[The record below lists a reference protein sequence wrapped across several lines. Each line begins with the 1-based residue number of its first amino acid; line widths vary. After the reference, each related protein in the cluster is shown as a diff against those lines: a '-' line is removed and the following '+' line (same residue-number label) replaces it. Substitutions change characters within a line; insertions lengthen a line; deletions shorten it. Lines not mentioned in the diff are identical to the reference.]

1 MKKILPYLLPGLLPL
16 GLLLFACNPDIDE
29 DGDGTVMPP
38 MPVCDTALA
47 PVIFIHGALGSGDT
61 WAPQVQRFLANEACA
76 DRLYAFDWNSIDQ
89 EDAPDLAALD
99 ALVDTVRARTGSER
113 VNLAGHSAG
122 GRLSYTYLSE
132 PERAAKVAFYAHI
145 GSFLIDSLPGPPG
158 AKIPTANIWSP
169 DDTVIDDKGDIP
181 GATNS
186 SFAGQ
191 DHYQIATSA
200 ETFEAMY
207 SHFSGG
213 SMPVRVEPEP
223 SDPVEIGGR
232 VVDLGENSPQDG
244 ATVEVYALDA
254 ATGNRLSGSPDA
266 AFTIDATG
274 NWGPLEVEANT
285 PYEFFV
291 TPADPDNRP
300 VHYYREGFSAS
311 NPLVYLRTLPGPGST
326 AGLLLSALPRDD
338 NQTVLAL
345 FASSQAVIH
354 GRDQLLVDT
363 LELSTQELAPA
374 EATNIAFFLY
384 DDGDQSTSGAVHGLF
399 NLAPF
404 LTGVDVFIP
413 TASPA
418 SVSITFNGRTLAVP
432 NLRSETDGVVVA
444 VFD

>member
-1 MKKILPYLLPGLLPL
+1 MREPVFLVLAGLLPL
-16 GLLLFACNPDIDE
+16 ALLFFACNPDIDE

-38 MPVCDTALA
+38 MPVCDTALG
-47 PVIFIHGALGSGDT
+47 PIIFIHGALGSGDT

-89 EDAPDLAALD
+89 DDAPDLAALD
-99 ALVDTVRARTGSER
+99 ALVDTVRARTGAGQ

-122 GRLSYTYLSE
+122 GRLSYTYMSD
-132 PERAAKVAFYAHI
+132 PERAAKVALYAHI
-145 GSFLIDSLPGPPG
+145 GSFRIDSLPGPPN

-169 DDTVIDDKGDIP
+169 DDTVIDDKGDIS

-191 DHYQIATSA
+191 DHYQIATSP
-200 ETFEAMY
+200 ETFEAIY
-207 SHFSGG
+207 EHFRGR
-213 SMPVRVEPEP
+213 MPASLDPEP
-223 SDPVEIGGR
+223 SDPVEISGR
-232 VVDLGENSPQDG
+232 VVDLGENTPQEG

-254 ATGNRLSGSPDA
+254 TTGNRLSGNPDA

-274 NWGPLEVEANT
+274 NWGPLEVDANT

-300 VHYYREGFSAS
+300 VHYYREGFTAS

-354 GRDQLLVDT
+354 GRDQLLVDS
-363 LELSTQELAPA
+363 LELSTEELAPA

-413 TASPA
+413 TAPPT

-432 NLRSETDGVVVA
+432 NLRSETDGVIVA